1 MPDDPPA
8 VPPAA
13 NVAVASAI
21 ETLVVELEREHG
33 WLAELREDAGRAE
46 RTCQRLLASVE
57 AALDTLPM
65 RQRQPFYA
73 RVMRMRTEV
82 KPTGGR
88 PPRDPRRFALL
99 ELLAER
105 RDGTVTNTEA
115 RAHLHR
121 LGHAVDPVFVGG
133 LLAKLAREKIVTR
146 VAMGRYRVEGSH
158 PRLQSIRWRT
168 AFAAER
174 DAAKAETA
182 RLMALHQERE
192 RGRRS

>member
-1 MPDDPPA
+1 MPDTPTA
-8 VPPAA
+8 PPAA
-13 NVAVASAI
+13 ESAVVTAI
-21 ETLVVELEREHG
+21 ETLVAELEREHG
-33 WLAELREDAGRAE
+33 WLQELREDALRAE

-65 RQRQPFYA
+65 RARQPFYL

-82 KPTGGR
+82 KPKGGR
-88 PPRDPRRFALL
+88 PPRDPRRAALL
-99 ELLAER
+99 EFLAER
-105 RDGTVTNTEA
+105 RDGIVTNTEA

-133 LLAKLAREKIVTR
+133 LLSKLAREKIVSRT
-146 VAMGRYRVEGSH
+146 AMGRYRIDGSH
-158 PRLQSIRWRT
+158 PRLQSIRWRA

-182 RLMALHQERE
+182 RLMALHEERE
-192 RGRRS
+192 K